1 MTDVLPAAEALAS
14 PPSGTNWACSG
25 TTTVTCTY
33 SLAIADGASAP
44 PISLPVKIPASAT
57 GTITNTAAVAPGP
70 TDDPVMSDNS
80 GSDEATVLTSADLN
94 IGKTLTAPAGGL
106 VSGDQATYT
115 VNVNNLGPSDAVA
128 PQVQDVLPAGESFV
142 SASGTD
148 WACQDVTGTVTC
160 SYTAAGTLSEGESAS
175 PITLVV
181 SVSSADVASITNTAI
196 VCSGTIGTGPT
207 HAPAR
212 STPTA
217 PRTRS
222 PPTTPRRLRA
232 ARPSA
237 PT

>member
-1 MTDVLPAAEALAS
+1 M
-14 PPSGTNWACSG
+14 
-25 TTTVTCTY
+25 
-33 SLAIADGASAP
+33 
-44 PISLPVKIPASAT
+44 KIPASAT
-57 GTITNTAAVAPGP
+57 GTITNTATVAPGP

-94 IGKTLTAPAGGL
+94 IEKTLTSPAGGL

-115 VNVNNLGPSDAVA
+115 INVNNLGPSDAVA

-160 SYTAAGTLSEGESAS
+160 SYTAAGTLADGRERV

-196 VCSGTIGTGPT
+196 VCSGTIGPTEPNPCTGSIN
-207 HAPAR
+207 ANG
-212 STPTA
+212 TPDPVTDNN
-217 PRTRS
+217 TS
-222 PPTTPRRLRA
+222 
-232 ARPSA
+232 SA
-237 PT
+237 PEQPGRQRRPDDRKEPQRRVRVR